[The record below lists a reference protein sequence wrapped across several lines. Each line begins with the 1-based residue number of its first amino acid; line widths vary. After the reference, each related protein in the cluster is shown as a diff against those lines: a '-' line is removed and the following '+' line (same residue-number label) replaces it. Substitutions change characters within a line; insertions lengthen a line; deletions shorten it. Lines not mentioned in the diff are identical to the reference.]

1 MNMHEAWREIR
12 GTAAEKVLLNAHA
25 AGEACRRSVYGA
37 GLSES
42 SAAEGAQKLRD
53 MGLAVREVSLAG
65 ELELTDLG
73 VETAERAVRSR
84 HDGPDRWDAV
94 QRAMLRFVLEKSPG
108 RAFEVVSEPVD
119 ERPVTEDEA
128 ELASDYLITHG
139 LLRAFSTDQ
148 ADDIHPT
155 VTTKGRYAI
164 HEPNIREYVE
174 RGFVSV
180 ANDYS
185 TNTTVSGGTVA
196 AVTGGTGNTTN
207 VTQTISADERTQILT
222 LVDQVLEGLPE
233 SSEDTALRSEMQELK
248 TEAASPTASKTG
260 LLARARDA
268 LVLATATE
276 GGRSVIQW
284 IGQIVTGL
292 GG

>member
-1 MNMHEAWREIR
+1 M
-12 GTAAEKVLLNAHA
+12 
-25 AGEACRRSVYGA
+25 
-37 GLSES
+37 
-42 SAAEGAQKLRD
+42 
-53 MGLAVREVSLAG
+53 
-65 ELELTDLG
+65 
-73 VETAERAVRSR
+73 
-84 HDGPDRWDAV
+84 
-94 QRAMLRFVLEKSPG
+94 
-108 RAFEVVSEPVD
+108 
-119 ERPVTEDEA
+119 
-128 ELASDYLITHG
+128 
-139 LLRAFSTDQ
+139 
-148 ADDIHPT
+148 
-155 VTTKGRYAI
+155 
-164 HEPNIREYVE
+164 
-174 RGFVSV
+174 

-207 VTQTISADERTQILT
+207 VTQTISTDERTQILT